1 MVPYLW
7 EEWGRVSF
15 LRRPFHS
22 MHIPRATFNISHSH
36 CFLDHYRND
45 LPSTV
50 LRTCAL
56 PQRYVHVHMPAHTYV
71 GRQGKKAHTQ
81 KQIHKTTSEH
91 RKTLPCVYL
100 RWKLSPVSWCTP
112 QIWCNLFPRIKSN
125 LWRGLVSF
133 LWSPFNVSRIQE
145 TSLSLSIQMILSL
158 K

>member
-7 EEWGRVSF
+7 EEWGLVSF
-15 LRRPFHS
+15 LHRPFHN
-22 MHIPRATFNISHSH
+22 MHIPCATFNISHSH

-45 LPSTV
+45 LPGTV

-56 PQRYVHVHMPAHTYV
+56 PQRYVHVHMPATHMLA
-71 GRQGKKAHTQ
+71 GREKKLTHRNKYTRQHLNTGKP
-81 KQIHKTTSEH
+81 
-91 RKTLPCVYL
+91 PCVCL
-100 RWKLSPVSWCTP
+100 RWKLSPVSWRTP
-112 QIWCNLFPRIKSN
+112 QSWCNLFPRMKSN

-145 TSLSLSIQMILSL
+145 TSLSLSIQTILSL